1 MNKLAVGI
9 NASRARSGGA
19 RAHLRG
25 MLAAAEPAEAGIGRV
40 HVWCFPE
47 LAETLPSRPWLQVH
61 TPSALAG
68 NLISQLYW
76 ERRHL
81 PRELRRE
88 RCDIVLNVDAGT
100 VCPFSPAVTMS
111 RDMLSYEPGEI
122 DRFGLSVQR
131 LRLVALRFVQNASL
145 RRAEGAV
152 FLTRYAATVIQQSC
166 GPLSRV
172 ALIPHGLSQEFFAA
186 PVSRNPRRGPL
197 RALYVSNIAPY
208 KHHWHVVDGVKRVR
222 DSGIDMSLTLTG
234 GGHVDAISRSQ
245 ARLDRAIAAADPGGA
260 YTTLL
265 GFVAARDLPAL
276 LRDADLFIF
285 ASSCENMPNTLLE
298 AMASGL
304 PIACAD
310 RGPMPEVLGDG
321 GLYFNPEDPSSI
333 AQAVRAL
340 AVDAQAR
347 QRYARR
353 ARELAEQYSWN
364 RCANETFAFLAETAR
379 RAKPPH

>member
-1 MNKLAVGI
+1 VNGLVVGI

-25 MLAAAEPAEAGIGRV
+25 MLGAADPAAARISRV

-47 LAETLPSRPWLQVH
+47 LAETLPARPWLQVH
-61 TPSALAG
+61 TPSSLSG
-68 NLISQLYW
+68 NLLSQLHW

-88 RCDIVLNVDAGT
+88 QCDIVLNVDAGT
-100 VCPFSPAVTMS
+100 VCAFSPAVTMS

-152 FLTRYAATVIQQSC
+152 FLTQYAATVIQQSC

-186 PVSRNPRRGPL
+186 PVSRGPRTGPL

-208 KHHWHVVDGVKRVR
+208 KHHWYVVDGVKRVR
-222 DSGIDMSLTLTG
+222 DTGIDMSLTLTG

-245 ARLDRAIAAADPGGA
+245 ARLDQAIAAADPDGVFVK
-260 YTTLL
+260 LL

-276 LRDADLFIF
+276 LREADLFIF

-333 AQAVRAL
+333 AEAVRAL
-340 AVDAQAR
+340 AVDPAAR
-347 QRYARR
+347 ERYAHR
-353 ARELAEQYSWN
+353 ARELAAQYSWK
-364 RCANETFAFLAETAR
+364 RCADETFAFLADTAR
-379 RAKPPH
+379 PARRPQ